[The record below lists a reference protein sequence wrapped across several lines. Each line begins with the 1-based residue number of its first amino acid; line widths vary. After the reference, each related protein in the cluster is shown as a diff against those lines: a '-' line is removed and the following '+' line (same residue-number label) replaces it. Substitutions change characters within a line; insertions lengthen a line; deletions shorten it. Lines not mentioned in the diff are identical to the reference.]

1 MSNMNERKEGNNL
14 EEINKNK
21 ILNFGD
27 LSYKQNQGIGFYKLE
42 VGWDQAIIKCER
54 CNERIKA
61 KWKDGEWNLDK
72 EGNEWKVYL
81 RKAQVRKGDHGYYIN
96 SSIEFYCPKCDARHN
111 LMIS

>member
-42 VGWDQAIIKCER
+42 VGWDQAVIKCER

-61 KWKDGEWNLDK
+61 KWKDGEWNLIDK

-81 RKAQVRKGDHGYYIN
+81 SALHTYSRFIRVNNVYWPMLGLFKPFNK
-96 SSIEFYCPKCDARHN
+96 F
-111 LMIS
+111 